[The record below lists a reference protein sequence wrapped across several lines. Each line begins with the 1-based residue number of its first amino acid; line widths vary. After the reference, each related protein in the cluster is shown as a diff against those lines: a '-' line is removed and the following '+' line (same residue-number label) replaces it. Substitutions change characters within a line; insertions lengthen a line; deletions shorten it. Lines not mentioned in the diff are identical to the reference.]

1 MIKKKKILIFIETDV
16 VVRHF
21 IFSNAFHD
29 LNKSHDVVY
38 VFPDGDKRL
47 GNSLDNIDIEGS
59 RRLKLLPKRERL
71 KLWRLRFF
79 VEKLRK
85 KNGVPKHVL
94 KQWRENFTKGNP
106 LYAKYIYLFFGLPF
120 VFPFFTFIVNLLI
133 KKLPNIEL
141 IRILKNE
148 KPDLLI
154 HPSVLQ
160 GSYIDDVIFYGNK
173 IKKPVIV
180 IMNSWDN
187 PLTKRS
193 VVNKN
198 YYLLVWGKQTKLHA
212 INYMGLDSSRVIE
225 FGAAQFDLYNS
236 HNKLKPFN
244 SDDKNK
250 NKNVKILLYAG
261 SSKFADEFEHLLKID
276 EAIKVGNLP
285 KIKVIYRPHP
295 WGKCGH
301 KGYRFK
307 NHTFENIVFD
317 TNMKNYIFRDF
328 TKDNLK
334 LLPNLENT
342 KKLLLNVDFV
352 LSPLSTIL
360 LEAMILGKI
369 PICLMPEDEI
379 QAEHFHMVKKSPHFE
394 EILQNKEV
402 VVINGSEFLIDG
414 IKKSYEDSMKVDKS
428 NILKKDSEFFI
439 SKFSKPFKERLL
451 DFVEELN
458 H

>member
-1 MIKKKKILIFIETDV
+1 MKILIFIETDV

-21 IFSNAFHD
+21 IFSKAFHD
-29 LNKSHDVVY
+29 LNKSHNVVY
-38 VFPDGDKRL
+38 IFPDGDKRL

-59 RRLKLLPKRERL
+59 RRLKLLPNKERL

-94 KQWRENFTKGNP
+94 KQWRKDFTKGNP
-106 LYAKYIYLFFGLPF
+106 LYAKYVYLFFGLPF
-120 VFPFFTFIVNLLI
+120 IFPFFTFIINFLI

-141 IRILKNE
+141 IRILKKE

-193 VVNKN
+193 VVSKN

-212 INYMGLDSSRVIE
+212 INYMGLDASRVIE
-225 FGAAQFDLYNS
+225 FGAAQFDLYYHDNQFDTFKNDDE
-236 HNKLKPFN
+236 NK
-244 SDDKNK
+244 
-250 NKNVKILLYAG
+250 KIKTLLYAG
-261 SSKFADEFEHLLKID
+261 SSKFADEFEHLSKID

-301 KGYRFK
+301 KGDRFK
-307 NHTFENIVFD
+307 KHTFENIVFD
-317 TNMKNYIFRDF
+317 PNMKDYIFRDF
-328 TKDNLK
+328 TKNNFK
-334 LLPNLENT
+334 SLPNLENT
-342 KKLLLNVDFV
+342 KNLLLNVDFV

-360 LEAMILGKI
+360 LEAMILGKT

-379 QAEHFHMVKKSPHFE
+379 QAEHFHMVKKSPHFD

-402 VVINGSEFLIDG
+402 IVINGSKFLIEG
-414 IKKSYEDSMKVDKS
+414 IKKSYEDSMKVNKS

-439 SKFSKPFKERLL
+439 SKFSKPFNKRLL
-451 DFVEELN
+451 DFVAELN